1 MACKGCAYAVSLT
14 GEWYCDYLLLTGRR
28 RPCPPGKSCTVR
40 KEADLTKKGSTY
52 MKQRKWDTEK
62 ALALYSQKLTDAENA
77 AQVGAT
83 ASAVSYWRRGRKLP
97 ANPESRSAPKAE
109 APSKR
114 PSVSPE
120 AVGPAALSVEWNGCA
135 FSLRAPDLESA
146 ALIYEYAGRLL
157 ADLRAV
163 TIPDSQEGG
172 RLCES

>member
-62 ALALYSQKLTDAENA
+62 ALALYSQKLTDAEIA
-77 AQVGAT
+77 
-83 ASAVSYWRRGRKLP
+83 
-97 ANPESRSAPKAE
+97 APKAE

-114 PSVSPE
+114 PSVSLE